1 MIEQENPNWLIVE
14 GYADLNS
21 VVGVMRK
28 YTPWPESKT
37 NAPVWIQRRGGVH
50 ELLDKDYLDVVFGA
64 STLRT
69 LGLIVDAN
77 SDCKSR
83 YASIRSAL
91 HQFNFNLP
99 RQMPPS
105 ELIVDDAR
113 GLRIGA
119 WIMPDN
125 RSTGALEDF
134 LIGLVPETGIAL
146 LDETDKHIDAVKQKK
161 LAKFRQTHIH
171 KARLYSWLAL
181 QDPPTQDPRKAL
193 YKSTLDPM
201 HSSAQ
206 GFVDWFLK
214 LYKLERLS

>member
-28 YTPWPESKT
+28 YTPWPEPKT
-37 NAPVWIQRRGGVH
+37 DAPVWIQRRGGVH
-50 ELLDKDYLDVVFGA
+50 EVLDKDFLSVVLGA

-77 SDCKSR
+77 SDCTSR

-91 HQFNFNLP
+91 HQFNFDLP
-99 RQMPPS
+99 RAMPS
-105 ELIVDDAR
+105 SGLIVDDAR

-119 WIMPDN
+119 WIMPNN
-125 RSTGALEDF
+125 RSAGALEDF
-134 LIGLVPETGIAL
+134 LIGLVPESGIEL

-161 LAKFRQTHIH
+161 LSRFRETHLH

-181 QDPPTQDPRKAL
+181 QDPPTQDARKAL
-193 YKSTLDPM
+193 YKSTLDPL
-201 HSSAQ
+201 HPSAQ
-206 GFVDWFLK
+206 SFVDWFLK
-214 LYKLERLS
+214 LYKLE